1 MTPRA
6 ACVAAV
12 TLFALQG
19 CTRTIHY
26 AVVVPRE
33 AMEEPTSCFRQ
44 CQMLRPSGT
53 KHYLECLRTC
63 QEDIRI
69 VKESK
74 CKDVPFDAEEFECK
88 NEHNQTFNPGPGFI
102 VILAGLMLWL
112 ILGYSSS

>member
-1 MTPRA
+1 MTSRA
-6 ACVAAV
+6 ACVAAL

-26 AVVVPRE
+26 AVVVPLE
-33 AMEEPTSCFRQ
+33 AMEEPDSCFRQ

-74 CKDVPFDAEEFECK
+74 CKDVQFDAEEFDC
-88 NEHNQTFNPGPGFI
+88 NDEHNQKFNPGPGFI
-102 VILAGLMLWL
+102 VILVAVMLWFVV
-112 ILGYSSS
+112 GSASS